1 MDFEDDDNGLDS
13 DDQKC
18 FREKRL
24 EDGEKSDHHGEMLGM
39 TKLGEF
45 PCQL

>member
-1 MDFEDDDNGLDS
+1 MDFEDDDNGVDS

-24 EDGEKSDHHGEMLGM
+24 DDEKSDHHGEMLGM

>member
-1 MDFEDDDNGLDS
+1 MDFEDDDDGLDS

-18 FREKRL
+18 FR